1 MSTPTPLRS
10 GVACS
15 LALLAACSDGA
26 GREER
31 RENDTARAV
40 STQAASAP
48 DACEVLSEAEVAAL
62 AGEAVTAR
70 AAARGGPTWSGCEW
84 FGRTTETPYLGLT
97 VYWSGGR
104 EQWEIQGSGYAIAKE
119 AMGAAEGA
127 DLDSI
132 VKPGPVAGLGDAAI
146 FADLMPA
153 VVLEGDRM
161 VELMVFHL
169 PGARAKFRPLAAKV
183 LERIRR

>member
-1 MSTPTPLRS
+1 
-10 GVACS
+10 
-15 LALLAACSDGA
+15 
-26 GREER
+26 
-31 RENDTARAV
+31 
-40 STQAASAP
+40 
-48 DACEVLSEAEVAAL
+48 VLSEAEVAAL

-70 AAARGGPTWSGCEW
+70 PAKRGGPTWSGCEW
-84 FGRTTETPYLGLT
+84 FGRTTKTPYLGLT

-104 EQWEIQGSGYAIAKE
+104 EQWDIRGAGYAMAKDVT
-119 AMGAAEGA
+119 GAAEGA

-153 VVLEGDRM
+153 AVLEGDRM

-169 PGARAKFRPLAAKV
+169 PGAKAKFRPLAAKV

>member
-1 MSTPTPLRS
+1 MSTPLSLRRFAAAFS
-10 GVACS
+10 LSLLVACT
-15 LALLAACSDGA
+15 DGA
-26 GREER
+26 GREEH
-31 RENDTARAV
+31 RETENTRPV
-40 STQAASAP
+40 SQAASAP

-70 AAARGGPTWSGCEW
+70 AAERGGPTWSGCEW

-104 EQWEIQGSGYAIAKE
+104 EQWDIQGSGYAIAKDV
-119 AMGAAEGA
+119 MGAAEGA

-146 FADLMPA
+146 FTDLMPA

-169 PGARAKFRPLAAKV
+169 PEAKAKFRPLAAKV